1 MRHGGFRECV
11 NSDCVNFDFG
21 SFEFACAIGQL
32 PQRKQS
38 QHSKLTLANFSPDA
52 FIPHDRALLHAR
64 CCS

>member
-11 NSDCVNFDFG
+11 TFECVTFDLG

-32 PQRKQS
+32 PQGKQS
-38 QHSKLTLANFSPDA
+38 QHSKLTLAPFSPDA

-64 CCS
+64 VSN